1 LKPVH
6 PDAVLL
12 LGFGSPASLD
22 ELPEFLSR
30 VTGRTPS
37 PELIARTRSRY
48 ARIGGSPFLE
58 IAQRQAEALQ
68 ARLKRKGHAL
78 PVALA
83 FLHSPPTIP
92 ETVNRLAGQAVRRL
106 IGLPLAAHASPLSTR
121 AYAQAT
127 VKALKNCGQPITF
140 IMIPSYY
147 DHRLFL
153 DAVAEKLER
162 VFTKHPRLSP
172 PQTPVLFTAH
182 SLPSSLFAKRDYL
195 RELEISRKGIIRR
208 LGLKKSELAFQS
220 RGAGPGAW
228 LEPGV
233 ETVVKYWAKQG
244 EKAVVVS
251 PLGFVSDHMETLFD
265 LDVRLKELAERI
277 GLRYYRAASLN
288 HSPRFIQALADLV
301 EEQLK

>member
-1 LKPVH
+1 MKPVH
-6 PDAVLL
+6 QDAVLL
-12 LGFGSPASLD
+12 LGFGSPQSLD

-37 PELIARTRSRY
+37 PELIARTRRRY

-58 IAQRQAEALQ
+58 ISQRQAEALQ

-78 PVALA
+78 PVGLAL
-83 FLHSPPTIP
+83 LHSPPTIP

-127 VKALKNCGQPITF
+127 VKALKDCGQPITF
-140 IMIPSYY
+140 IMIPSYH

-182 SLPSSLFAKRDYL
+182 SLPSSLLDKRDYL

-233 ETVVKYWAKQG
+233 KTVVEDWAKQG

-251 PLGFVSDHMETLFD
+251 PLGFVSDHVETLYD
-265 LDVRLKELAERI
+265 LDVELKELAERI
-277 GLRYYRAASLN
+277 GLRYYRAGSLN
-288 HSPRFIQALADLV
+288 DSPRFIQALAAVV
-301 EEQLK
+301 EEKLQ